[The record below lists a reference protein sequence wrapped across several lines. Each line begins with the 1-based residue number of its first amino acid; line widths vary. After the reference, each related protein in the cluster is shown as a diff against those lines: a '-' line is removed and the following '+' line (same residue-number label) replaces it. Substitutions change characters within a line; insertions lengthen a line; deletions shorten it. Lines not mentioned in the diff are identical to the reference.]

1 MLHVFIFTSVFSREE
16 LTKQQAAARYRK
28 LHMEGKTEEAQADL
42 ARLALIRKQ
51 REEAAKRREEEMKGN
66 YFKRMRDGIKNTQDA
81 LIVLE
86 NCRHAYLN

>member
-1 MLHVFIFTSVFSREE
+1 MSSEPSFCIMLQVFVFISLFSREE
-16 LTKQQAAARYRK
+16 LAKQQATARYRK

-66 YFKRMRDGIKNTQDA
+66 SFKRKDRQDA
-81 LIVLE
+81 LIVL
-86 NCRHAYLN
+86 

>member
-1 MLHVFIFTSVFSREE
+1 MLQVFVFISLFSREE
-16 LTKQQAAARYRK
+16 LAKQQAAARYRK

-66 YFKRMRDGIKNTQDA
+66 FFKRVHA
-81 LIVLE
+81 CAHCIVKL
-86 NCRHAYLN
+86 